1 MTNKKGLTTIDT
13 RNLPPEPIMLD
24 TKTDNRESL
33 APELQTSDWINTSE
47 SITLASL
54 LGKVV
59 VLHSF
64 QMLCPGCV
72 QVGIP
77 QAQKIYEEFDPE
89 KVAVIGLHTVF
100 EHHSVMG
107 QEALEV
113 FVHEYRIRFPIGIDK
128 YGDHDQRLPLTM
140 RAYQMQGTPTLILID
155 KAGKLRLHKFGHI
168 SDLTLGYSIGTLLSE
183 KIVSTAPPVESQTNT
198 DTCDKNG
205 CKI

>member
-1 MTNKKGLTTIDT
+1 MTNKKGLTTIDI
-13 RNLPPEPIMLD
+13 RNLPLEPIMLD
-24 TKTDNRESL
+24 AKTDDRGGL
-33 APELQTSDWINTSE
+33 APELQTSGWINTSE
-47 SITLASL
+47 PITLASL

-77 QAQKIYEEFDPE
+77 QAQKIYEEFDPG

-113 FVHEYRIRFPIGIDK
+113 FVHEYRLRFPIGIDK
-128 YGDHDQRLPLTM
+128 YGDHDKRLPLTM
-140 RAYQMQGTPTLILID
+140 QAYQMQGTPTLILID
-155 KAGKLRLHKFGHI
+155 KTGKLRLHKFGHI

-183 KIVSTAPPVESQTNT
+183 KIVSAESPAASQSNTNI
-198 DTCDKNG
+198 CDEDG

>member
-1 MTNKKGLTTIDT
+1 
-13 RNLPPEPIMLD
+13 MLD
-24 TKTDNRESL
+24 TKTNNRESL
-33 APELQTSDWINTSE
+33 APELQTSGWINTSE

-89 KVAVIGLHTVF
+89 KVAVIGLHSVF

-113 FVHEYRIRFPIGIDK
+113 FVHEYRLRFPIGIDK

-140 RAYQMQGTPTLILID
+140 HAYQMQGTPTLILID

-168 SDLTLGYSIGTLLSE
+168 SDLTLGCSIGTLLSE
-183 KIVSTAPPVESQTNT
+183 KIISTESPVGSQTNI
-198 DTCDKNG
+198 DLCDEDG

>member
-1 MTNKKGLTTIDT
+1 
-13 RNLPPEPIMLD
+13 MLD
-24 TKTDNRESL
+24 TNTNTQEGL
-33 APELQTSDWINTSE
+33 APELQTSSWINTIE
-47 SITLASL
+47 PVTLTSL

-77 QAQKIYEEFDPE
+77 QAQKVHNQFDPE

-107 QEALEV
+107 KEALEV
-113 FVHEYRIRFPIGIDK
+113 FAHEYRIRFPIGIDG
-128 YGDHDQRLPLTM
+128 YRGDNKGLPLTM
-140 RAYQMQGTPTLILID
+140 SAYQMQGTPTLILID
-155 KAGKLRLHKFGHI
+155 KNGRLRLHKFGHI
-168 SDLTLGYSIGTLLSE
+168 SDLTLGYSIGALLSE
-183 KIVSTAPPVESQTNT
+183 KDISTGPSQTSPTST
-198 DTCDKNG
+198 DICDESG

>member
-1 MTNKKGLTTIDT
+1 
-13 RNLPPEPIMLD
+13 MLD
-24 TKTDNRESL
+24 TRTDTREGL
-33 APELQTSDWINTSE
+33 APELQTSDWINTLE
-47 SITLASL
+47 PITLASL

-107 QEALEV
+107 KEALEV
-113 FVHEYRIRFPIGIDK
+113 FVHEYRVRFPIGIDR
-128 YGDHDQRLPLTM
+128 YGDDDKGLPLTM
-140 RAYQMQGTPTLILID
+140 SAYQMQGTPTLILID
-155 KAGKLRLHKFGHI
+155 KVGKLRLHKFGHI
-168 SDLTLGYSIGTLLSE
+168 SDLTLGCSIGTLLSE
-183 KIVSTAPPVESQTNT
+183 RIESTESPVGSQKSI
-198 DTCDKNG
+198 DLCDEDG

>member
-1 MTNKKGLTTIDT
+1 MTNKKGLITIDAS
-13 RNLPPEPIMLD
+13 NLPPEPIMLE

-33 APELQTSDWINTSE
+33 APELQTSGWINTLE

-77 QAQKIYEEFDPE
+77 QAQRIYEEFDPE

-107 QEALEV
+107 KEALEV
-113 FVHEYRIRFPIGIDK
+113 FVHEYRLRFPIGIDK
-128 YGDHDQRLPLTM
+128 YGNHDQRLPLTM

-183 KIVSTAPPVESQTNT
+183 KIVSTDASIELQKNT
-198 DTCDKNG
+198 DICDENG

>member
-1 MTNKKGLTTIDT
+1 
-13 RNLPPEPIMLD
+13 MLD
-24 TKTDNRESL
+24 TRTDTREGL
-33 APELQTSDWINTSE
+33 APELQTSDWINTLE
-47 SITLASL
+47 PITLASL

-59 VLHSF
+59 VIHSF

-77 QAQKIYEEFDPE
+77 QAQKIYDEFDPE

-107 QEALEV
+107 KEALEV
-113 FVHEYRIRFPIGIDK
+113 FVHEYRLRFPIGIDK
-128 YGDHDQRLPLTM
+128 YGDHDKGLPLTM
-140 RAYQMQGTPTLILID
+140 SAYQMQGTPTLILID

-168 SDLTLGYSIGTLLSE
+168 SDLTLGHSIGTLLSE
-183 KIVSTAPPVESQTNT
+183 RIVSTEPPAESQTNAAL
-198 DTCDKNG
+198 CDENG

>member
-1 MTNKKGLTTIDT
+1 
-13 RNLPPEPIMLD
+13 MLD
-24 TKTDNRESL
+24 IKTDSSESL
-33 APELQTSDWINTSE
+33 APELQTSGWINTSE

-77 QAQKIYEEFDPE
+77 QAQNIYEEFDPE
-89 KVAVIGLHTVF
+89 KVAVIGMHTVF

-113 FVHEYRIRFPIGIDK
+113 FVHEYRLRFPIGIDK
-128 YGDHDQRLPLTM
+128 YSDHDQRLPLTM

-168 SDLTLGYSIGTLLSE
+168 SDLTLGCSIGTLLSE
-183 KIVSTAPPVESQTNT
+183 KIASTGTSVESQTNT
-198 DTCDKNG
+198 AICDENG

>member
-1 MTNKKGLTTIDT
+1 
-13 RNLPPEPIMLD
+13 MLD
-24 TKTDNRESL
+24 KKTDDRESL
-33 APELQTSDWINTSE
+33 APELQTSGWINTSE

-77 QAQKIYEEFDPE
+77 QAQKVYEEFDPE

-107 QEALEV
+107 KEALEV
-113 FVHEYRIRFPIGIDK
+113 FVHEYRLRFPIGIDK

-140 RAYQMQGTPTLILID
+140 HAYQMQGTPTLILID

-183 KIVSTAPPVESQTNT
+183 KNVSTESPVGSQANT
-198 DTCDKNG
+198 DICDENG

>member
-1 MTNKKGLTTIDT
+1 
-13 RNLPPEPIMLD
+13 MLD
-24 TKTDNRESL
+24 TRTDTREGL
-33 APELQTSDWINTSE
+33 APELQTSDWINTLE
-47 SITLASL
+47 PITLASL

-107 QEALEV
+107 KEALEV
-113 FVHEYRIRFPIGIDK
+113 FVHEYRLRFPIGIDR
-128 YGDHDQRLPLTM
+128 YGDDDKGLPLTM
-140 RAYQMQGTPTLILID
+140 SAYQMQGTPTLILID
-155 KAGKLRLHKFGHI
+155 KVGKLRLHKFGHI
-168 SDLTLGYSIGTLLSE
+168 SDLTLGCSIGTLLSE
-183 KIVSTAPPVESQTNT
+183 RIESTESRVGSQKSI
-198 DTCDKNG
+198 DLCDEDG